1 MNRWTRSVASTLRA
15 RSSSTQWRRLAT
27 RVPFR
32 RGSQDRRD
40 QTRSLRAHAI
50 RPVPQPLLRRQPGQ
64 DAGRVRG
71 SVYPHPRKEAIEPAV
86 LAAGKLRSDGAF
98 QSADRLQQ
106 IGRTITKSRRNRW
119 RFFPPPV
126 QMAESFELIELK
138 LPCSGSGGI
147 RERLARFNEPL
158 AATPREGHR
167 EYDDKRGRSVVQS
180 GCEHVSAWDRY
191 DSHSASN

>member
-1 MNRWTRSVASTLRA
+1 MNRWTRSVASTLRG

-119 RFFPPPV
+119 RFFSATRSNGRKFRVDRIEAPV
-126 QMAESFELIELK
+126 FGKWWDPGTFGKIQRTTGRHAQR
-138 LPCSGSGGI
+138 GS
-147 RERLARFNEPL
+147 
-158 AATPREGHR
+158 
-167 EYDDKRGRSVVQS
+167 
-180 GCEHVSAWDRY
+180 
-191 DSHSASN
+191 